1 MQRVQHNA
9 ETVEIARPAAEI
21 FPYLIEA
28 EKRKLW
34 VQGLEEATPLDDG
47 ELGVGSRFRDVIIDH
62 GQRTT
67 VNAEVEEYE
76 PSDSLA
82 VRLEARGFE
91 SHVSYRLEELNG
103 RTRVA
108 CSIDTKSTTVV
119 ARLAAPIVL
128 RQAQKALRNSLA
140 TLKRMLEQ

>member
-1 MQRVQHNA
+1 VQHNA
-9 ETVEIARPAAEI
+9 KTVEIARPAAEI

-47 ELGVGSRFRDVIIDH
+47 ELGVGSRFRDVIVDH

-67 VNAEVEEYE
+67 VNAEVEKYE
-76 PSDSLA
+76 PADSLT

-91 SHVSYRLEELNG
+91 SHVTYRLHELNG

-108 CSIDTKSTTVV
+108 CSIETTFGTLV

-128 RQAQKALRNSLA
+128 RHAQKALENSLA
-140 TLKRMLEQ
+140 RLKRMLEQ